1 MISRLQKLGG
11 RLFPERQILVRTEG
25 RVSHVTLTRRM
36 QAMTAAGLLLSAGGI
51 GYLTVGYM
59 HFGNIAAVKQAQMA
73 QAEMSN
79 SDLRQLVVQL
89 QGQLASAN
97 SQLDATQGR
106 LSNIG
111 SQYGSLEG
119 SLSVTEQQIK
129 DIAEARDRL
138 TAERDELQKRL
149 GDAQDKVSNTATN
162 VASNLARVRQLEKD
176 LQAANSRAGE
186 FKATLDG
193 TQKKLDQISAEREKA
208 TTERERLA
216 SERDALKSKLRDLQ
230 ASLATTDKTGPVASA
245 SPNSG
250 SSRIGGALGELEK
263 LVASTGL
270 DVESAI
276 ARISGAPKGEGGPY
290 IAMGKAKTLS
300 PEEQAKREETLR
312 KLVKT
317 LPLASPL
324 AHYQI
329 ESPFGPRV
337 DPINKREGFHPG
349 VDLGGVFR
357 SPVYSTGPGVVTFAG
372 VRSQYG
378 KFVEIDH
385 GMGIVTHYAH
395 LHRITVT
402 RGQKI
407 GVHQEVGELGST
419 GRSTGPHLHYEV
431 VMDGETLDPEKFLE
445 AGKSV
450 VQIGN
455 K

>member
-1 MISRLQKLGG
+1 MISRLRKLGE

-36 QAMTAAGLLLSAGGI
+36 QVITATGLLLSAGSV

-59 HFGNIAAVKQAQMA
+59 HFGNVAAVKQAEMA

-79 SDLRQLVVQL
+79 SDLRQLVAQL
-89 QGQLASAN
+89 QSQLAGAN
-97 SQLDATQGR
+97 GQLDATQNR
-106 LSNIG
+106 LSSIG

-119 SLSVTEQQIK
+119 SLSATEQQLK
-129 DIAEARDRL
+129 DITDARDHL
-138 TAERDELQKRL
+138 AAERDELQKRL
-149 GDAQDKVSNTATN
+149 GDAQDKASNSAGT
-162 VASNLARVRQLEKD
+162 VAANLARVRQLEKD
-176 LQAANSRAGE
+176 LQAANARAGE
-186 FKATLDG
+186 FKTSLEG
-193 TQKKLDQISAEREKA
+193 TQKKLDQISSEREKA
-208 TTERERLA
+208 SAERERLA
-216 SERDALKSKLRDLQ
+216 SERDALKLKLKDLQ
-230 ASLATTDKTGPVASA
+230 ASLSKAEKTGPTASA
-245 SPNSG
+245 APG
-250 SSRIGGALGELEK
+250 RIGGALGELEK

-270 DVESAI
+270 DVENAI
-276 ARISGAPKGEGGPY
+276 ARLSGAPKGEGGPY
-290 IAMGKAKTLS
+290 IALGKAKALT

-312 KLVKT
+312 KLVKL
-317 LPLASPL
+317 LPLSSPL
-324 AHYQI
+324 GHYEV
-329 ESPFGPRV
+329 ESPYGPRQ

-349 VDLGGVFR
+349 VDLGSTFR
-357 SPVYSTGPGVVTFAG
+357 APVYSTGPGVVTFAG
-372 VRSQYG
+372 VRGQYG

-402 RGQKI
+402 RGQKV
-407 GVHQEVGELGST
+407 GVHQQVGELGST

>member
-1 MISRLQKLGG
+1 MIFRLKRLGE

-36 QAMTAAGLLLSAGGI
+36 QVTTAAGLLLSAAGV

-59 HFGNIAAVKQAQMA
+59 HFGNVAAVKQAQMA

-79 SDLRQLVVQL
+79 SDLRQMVGQL
-89 QGQLASAN
+89 QTQLASATT
-97 SQLDATQGR
+97 QLDAAQGR
-106 LSNIG
+106 LSSIG
-111 SQYGSLEG
+111 SQYGNLEG
-119 SLSVTEQQIK
+119 SLSDTEQQLK
-129 DIAEARDRL
+129 DIATARDRL
-138 TAERDELQKRL
+138 LAERDELQKRL

-176 LQAANSRAGE
+176 LQAANARASD
-186 FKATLDG
+186 FKSSLDG

-208 TTERERLA
+208 TVERERLA
-216 SERDALKSKLRDLQ
+216 SERDALKVKLRDLQ
-230 ASLATTDKTGPVASA
+230 ASLAKTDKTGPTASA
-245 SPNSG
+245 TPG
-250 SSRIGGALGELEK
+250 TGRIGGALGELEK

-290 IAMGKAKTLS
+290 IALGKAKAMT
-300 PEEQAKREETLR
+300 PEELAKREETLR
-312 KLVKT
+312 KLVKI
-317 LPLASPL
+317 LPLATPL

-329 ESPFGPRV
+329 ESPYGPRV

-372 VRSQYG
+372 VRGQYG

-402 RGQKI
+402 RGQKVS
-407 GVHQEVGELGST
+407 VHQQVGELGST

-450 VQIGN
+450 VQISG

>member
-119 SLSVTEQQIK
+119 SLSVAEQQIK

-216 SERDALKSKLRDLQ
+216 SERDALKN
-230 ASLATTDKTGPVASA
+230 
-245 SPNSG
+245 PNSG

-349 VDLGGVFR
+349 IDLGGVFR

>member
-1 MISRLQKLGG
+1 MISRLQKLGE

-36 QAMTAAGLLLSAGGI
+36 QAITAAGLLLSAGGV

-79 SDLRQLVVQL
+79 SDLRQLVVRL
-89 QGQLASAN
+89 QGQLAGAN

-119 SLSVTEQQIK
+119 SLSATEQQLK

-138 TAERDELQKRL
+138 IAERDELQKRL
-149 GDAQDKVSNTATN
+149 GDAQDKASNT
-162 VASNLARVRQLEKD
+162 ASNLARVRQLEKD
-176 LQAANSRAGE
+176 LQAANSRASE
-186 FKATLDG
+186 FKTSLDG

-208 TTERERLA
+208 TADRERLA
-216 SERDALKSKLRDLQ
+216 SERDTLKSKLRDLQ
-230 ASLATTDKTGPVASA
+230 ASLAKPDKTGPTASA
-245 SPNSG
+245 APGSG
-250 SSRIGGALGELEK
+250 TGRIGGALNELEK

-290 IAMGKAKTLS
+290 IALDKAKVLT
-300 PEEQAKREETLR
+300 PEEQARREETLR
-312 KLVKT
+312 KLVKL
-317 LPLASPL
+317 LPLATPL
-324 AHYQI
+324 GHYQV
-329 ESPFGPRV
+329 ESPYGPRV

-349 VDLGGVFR
+349 VDLGSAFR

-372 VRSQYG
+372 VRGAYG

-395 LHRITVT
+395 LHRVTVT
-402 RGQKI
+402 RGQKV
-407 GVHQEVGELGST
+407 GVHQEVGEVGST

-450 VQIGN
+450 VQIGD

>member
-89 QGQLASAN
+89 QGQLAGAN

-230 ASLATTDKTGPVASA
+230 ASLAKTDKTGPVASA

-300 PEEQAKREETLR
+300 PEEHSGEPARSLSDREPVRAPDRSHQQARR
-312 KLVKT
+312 VPSRYRPRRR
-317 LPLASPL
+317 LPLAGLQHRPRCGHL
-324 AHYQI
+324 RRRTQPVRQI
-329 ESPFGPRV
+329 RR
-337 DPINKREGFHPG
+337 N
-349 VDLGGVFR
+349 R
-357 SPVYSTGPGVVTFAG
+357 SRHGHRHSLRPSASHHRHARPENWRPSGSRRARQHWSEH
-372 VRSQYG
+372 RS
-378 KFVEIDH
+378 
-385 GMGIVTHYAH
+385 A
-395 LHRITVT
+395 
-402 RGQKI
+402 
-407 GVHQEVGELGST
+407 
-419 GRSTGPHLHYEV
+419 P
-431 VMDGETLDPEKFLE
+431 TL
-445 AGKSV
+445 
-450 VQIGN
+450 
-455 K
+455 